1 MSSSATFVNS
11 TAVTALRPSVGL
23 NASTCSLFRGQP
35 LISTQTIEPERDL
48 NTTKH
53 DRQGIVMR
61 RGRYQGPGV
70 PRPGSSPQQQMQ
82 QQMKPPEDG
91 TPLFALF
98 VRTSRTKI
106 WYPLGAVKGDDRSK
120 NLVNAFKGGIA
131 RGMYQQALDRG
142 MAQTLYGK
150 DSQRFLDGTF
160 RAYPQLKKHSSMLE
174 FGYRV
179 AATGLDE
186 QPIRVVTKDMALGMF
201 AAIRKAIGDW
211 FSNLKGSK

>member
-1 MSSSATFVNS
+1 
-11 TAVTALRPSVGL
+11 
-23 NASTCSLFRGQP
+23 
-35 LISTQTIEPERDL
+35 
-48 NTTKH
+48 
-53 DRQGIVMR
+53 MR

-70 PRPGSSPQQQMQ
+70 PRPGSSPLQQMQ
-82 QQMKPPEDG
+82 QQMKPPDDG
-91 TPLFALF
+91 TPIFALF
-98 VRTSRTKI
+98 VRTPRAKI

-150 DSQRFLDGTF
+150 DNQRFLDGTF
-160 RAYPQLKKHSSMLE
+160 RAYPQLKKHSGVLE

-179 AATGLDE
+179 AAVGLDE
-186 QPIRVVTKDMALGMF
+186 QSIRVVTKDMALGMF

-211 FSNLKGSK
+211 FSNLKGGDK